1 MDSGWTFCPME
12 VSLLLRRQSDREV
25 GRALADSRRAT
36 HRPGAIPLERRP
48 LVGVDR
54 GDLQLVADQLVVVLR
69 VGDCRLQELQPR
81 LGGAARRE
89 GQDSPRL
96 LDVLPADVVAHQARL
111 AGGRADVAGLGGDEH
126 GGLVRRALGAR
137 PVALARGLRGRLGL
151 GLRRGLLL
159 RGGLLR
165 RLLLVGGVVLGLG
178 VVGLLLG
185 VGLRRGLLLRRR
197 LLLGGRLGRLLLG
210 LGHGLAGLL
219 GSLRLDLGGRRRLF
233 VLLLARSRTHRTPPL
248 PAWPRYRRVGA
259 NSPSLWPTI
268 DSDTNTGTCL
278 RPSCT
283 AMVWPTISG
292 KIVEARDQVLI
303 ICFEPEVFIASMRA
317 IRRSSTHGPFL
328 LERLIASYPSVGRG
342 RCTGRTAC
350 PSVACGS
357 RASARP
363 TASRG
368 GGPAS
373 SSPRRRRAGGPPGS
387 SPCRASAGAR
397 PGDACGRPFR
407 S

>member
-96 LDVLPADVVAHQARL
+96 LDVLPADVVAHQPRL

-137 PVALARGLRGRLGL
+137 LVALARGLRGRLGL
-151 GLRRGLLL
+151 GLRRGLL

-165 RLLLVGGVVLGLG
+165 PLLLVGAVVLGLG

-233 VLLLARSRTHRTPPL
+233 VLLLARSRAHRTLPL

-292 KIVEARDQVLI
+292 KIVDVRDQVRIMVLVLAL
-303 ICFEPEVFIASMRA
+303 FMSSMRRM
-317 IRRSSTHGPFL
+317 RRSSTNGPFL
-328 LERLIASYPSVGRG
+328 
-342 RCTGRTAC
+342 
-350 PSVACGS
+350 
-357 RASARP
+357 
-363 TASRG
+363 
-368 GGPAS
+368 
-373 SSPRRRRAGGPPGS
+373 
-387 SPCRASAGAR
+387 
-397 PGDACGRPFR
+397 
-407 S
+407 